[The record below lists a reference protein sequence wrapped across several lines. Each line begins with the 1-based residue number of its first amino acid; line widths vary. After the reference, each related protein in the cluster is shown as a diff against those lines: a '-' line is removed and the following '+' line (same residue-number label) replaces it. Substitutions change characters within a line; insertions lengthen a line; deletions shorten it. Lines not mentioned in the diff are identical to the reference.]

1 MVRSRPE
8 LADLCVCPLPDAPLY
23 APTIVP
29 PETGR
34 FVSRG
39 RPMHGAALQAA
50 TEMWA
55 EMKSKRPEVLS
66 SARVLF
72 PHAPSR
78 KLCDDWS
85 RIAELPE
92 GFIAQVFT
100 RHGNIGSA
108 SVPVGLDLAR
118 RDQRIA
124 RGDRALCLVGAA
136 GMSFMLYSFV
146 F

>member
-1 MVRSRPE
+1 MVARNAGLTPRHCF
-8 LADLCVCPLPDAPLY
+8 D
-23 APTIVP
+23 VP
-29 PETGR
+29 PESNR

-39 RPMHGAALQAA
+39 RPMHGAALKAA
-50 TEMWA
+50 GEMWA
-55 EMKSKRPEVLS
+55 EMKAERPDVLS
-66 SARVLF
+66 SARILF

-78 KLCDDWS
+78 KLCDDWT

-108 SVPVGLDLAR
+108 SVPVGLELAR
-118 RDQRIA
+118 RDQRIS

-146 F
+146 Y